1 MHVTV
6 ELKVQ
11 IQTIRF
17 TYASGTTTRAD
28 FCLYSDCSSVYFLF
42 TPFKI
47 TEFLSDSENGE
58 INGNKICLLY
68 FLTQIRFPIVG
79 EKLL

>member
-11 IQTIRF
+11 IQTIRL
-17 TYASGTTTRAD
+17 TYPTGTTTRAD
-28 FCLYSDCSSVYFLF
+28 FCLYNDCSSVYFLF
-42 TPFKI
+42 TAFKI

-79 EKLL
+79 EKLS